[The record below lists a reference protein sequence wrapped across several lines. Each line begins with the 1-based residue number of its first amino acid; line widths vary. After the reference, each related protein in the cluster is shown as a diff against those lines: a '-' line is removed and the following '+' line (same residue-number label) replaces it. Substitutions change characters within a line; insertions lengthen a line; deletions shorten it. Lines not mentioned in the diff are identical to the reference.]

1 MNDLFHN
8 TEDEQ
13 PLTVSEITGY
23 IKETLEKNFNEIYVV
38 GEISG
43 YKRAFPSGHSYFTLK
58 DEKASISCNLW
69 SFRYNYL
76 KFTPK
81 DGKKVLIRGR
91 ITVYEPRGSYA
102 IEVMSMSEFG
112 IGELQLAF
120 EKLKQKLIEEGLF
133 DEKYK
138 KQIPEFPDKVAIIT
152 SETGAVIEDFKKVT
166 KKRYPLIDLYLFP
179 VLVQGTG
186 SVESVCRAIKKANEC
201 GIDFDVIVVARGGGS
216 IEDLWTFNEEAVARA
231 VFASKIPVVS
241 AVGHEVDYTICD
253 FVADLRAPTPSA
265 AAEMILPDK
274 NELLERIR
282 NYEYTLRSEV
292 TDRID
297 FYRDSLERIKSHY
310 SFNKPRDILND
321 FKIRLDD
328 MSDELRKITDERIK
342 YFSNE
347 LNYKERL
354 LASISPETTL
364 KRGFAYVVKNGKVVS
379 RKKELEEGDSVG
391 LNFQDGSVNA
401 EIKTK

>member
-43 YKRAFPSGHSYFTLK
+43 YKRAFPSGHSYFNLK

-102 IEVMSMSEFG
+102 IEVMSMTEFG

-138 KQIPEFPDKVAIIT
+138 KPIPEFPDNVAIIT

-166 KKRYPLIDLYLFP
+166 RKRYPLINLYLFP
-179 VLVQGTG
+179 VLVQGAG
-186 SVESVCRAIKKANEC
+186 SVESVCRAIRKANSC

-216 IEDLWTFNEEAVARA
+216 IEDLWTFNEEAVARE

-274 NELLERIR
+274 NELLERLK
-282 NYEYTLRSEV
+282 NYEYTLKSEV
-292 TDRID
+292 NDRID
-297 FYRDSLERIKSHY
+297 FYKDSLERIKSNY
-310 SFNKPRDILND
+310 AFNKPRDILND
-321 FKIRLDD
+321 FKIRLDE
-328 MSDELRKITDERIK
+328 MSEELGKAADDRIK

-347 LNYKERL
+347 LNYKERIL
-354 LASISPETTL
+354 SSISPEKTL
-364 KRGFAYVVKNGKVVS
+364 KRGFAYVVRNGKVIS
-379 RKKELEEGDSVG
+379 RKKELTGGDEVEI
-391 LNFQDGSVNA
+391 NFQDGRTNA
-401 EIKTK
+401 EIRTK